1 MTNKQFEFYKKLSR
15 NNERERDN
23 ELTETR
29 HCEKEKLIAL
39 LMAQSNP
46 ETIAM
51 QIAQTKAKM
60 EKEDIEDVMKE
71 FENWKNGN

>member
-1 MTNKQFEFYKKLSR
+1 MAQT
-15 NNERERDN
+15 D
-23 ELTETR
+23 TR
-29 HCEKEKLIAL
+29 HGEKEKLIAL

-60 EKEDIEDVMKE
+60 EKEDIEDVVKE
-71 FENWKNGN
+71 FEEWRKSL